1 MKIGILTHPLRFNY
15 GGLLQNYALQTVL
28 RRLGHEPLTLDVP
41 HVMKVNKTTFLKDVL
56 KRLYYRYILHLQVY
70 IFKEWRYN
78 RLYPIM
84 MQNLQP
90 FIDTHIKK
98 IEVNDFN
105 ALNPNDF
112 DAFIVGSDQVWRR
125 LYMPDIYR
133 EYLSFAEGWNVRRI
147 SYAASFGTEEWEYSP
162 LETTECRRLLQ
173 KFDAVSVREASGVSL
188 CKKHFG
194 VEAVH
199 VVDPTLLLDRDDY
212 CNLFEGKD
220 IKPHQNGLLVYL
232 LDQREENEKMISYFA
247 NTLGLPPFSV
257 NSKYETPGFH
267 PVEECIQ
274 PSVETWLKGFYDANF
289 VLTDSFHACVFSIIF
304 NKPFAVFGNAKR
316 GLSRI
321 ESLLSSYRLT
331 DRIVYST
338 KDCEK
343 LDGVID
349 WNNANK
355 SVAENRDHSLRF
367 LKDSLG
373 K

>member
-212 CNLFEGKD
+212 CNLFEGKELNSTCKCNR
-220 IKPHQNGLLVYL
+220 ILINNLFKFFVW
-232 LDQREENEKMISYFA
+232 REVSKSFTRSIIEFIFNPLNLFVGYF
-247 NTLGLPPFSV
+247 T
-257 NSKYETPGFH
+257 K
-267 PVEECIQ
+267 
-274 PSVETWLKGFYDANF
+274 
-289 VLTDSFHACVFSIIF
+289 VLTLWDILPDKPVGVFIGTTF
-304 NKPFAVFGNAKR
+304 P
-316 GLSRI
+316 
-321 ESLLSSYRLT
+321 
-331 DRIVYST
+331 
-338 KDCEK
+338 
-343 LDGVID
+343 
-349 WNNANK
+349 
-355 SVAENRDHSLRF
+355 
-367 LKDSLG
+367 
-373 K
+373 

>member
-1 MKIGILTHPLRFNY
+1 
-15 GGLLQNYALQTVL
+15 
-28 RRLGHEPLTLDVP
+28 
-41 HVMKVNKTTFLKDVL
+41 
-56 KRLYYRYILHLQVY
+56 
-70 IFKEWRYN
+70 
-78 RLYPIM
+78 

-199 VVDPTLLLDRDDY
+199 VVDPTLLLDRD
-212 CNLFEGKD
+212 E
-220 IKPHQNGLLVYL
+220 PHQNGLLVYL

-247 NTLGLPPFSV
+247 NTLGLMP
-257 NSKYETPGFH
+257 
-267 PVEECIQ
+267 
-274 PSVETWLKGFYDANF
+274 ANVTVRF
-289 VLTDSFHACVFSIIF
+289 
-304 NKPFAVFGNAKR
+304 
-316 GLSRI
+316 RI
-321 ESLLSSYRLT
+321 
-331 DRIVYST
+331 
-338 KDCEK
+338 
-343 LDGVID
+343 
-349 WNNANK
+349 ANL
-355 SVAENRDHSLRF
+355 HSGCLR
-367 LKDSLG
+367 S
-373 K
+373 